1 MVSVHLAGEDVLR
14 AMPNQSE
21 PASSV
26 SKKVATILVVGQT
39 PPPLGGQ
46 AIMIEK
52 MLKGSYGDDIRLVH
66 VRMSFSHE
74 LNESGKFKIRK
85 LPKFCWLMVRILV
98 ARFAQGADIL
108 YYPPA
113 SANRLAVLRDLAI
126 LIPTRWLFRKTIFHF
141 HTGGLSN
148 ICNSSPAWM
157 GPLFRLAYF
166 DPDVA
171 IRLSEYTHEDG
182 KTLRARREFVVPN
195 GIEDESAAYF
205 LGDRQA
211 TGRDRPIRI
220 LFVNLLAE
228 AKGVITLLEACHLLA
243 KRGIRFQARFM
254 GRFESSQFEQRV
266 RHLVQES
273 DLDGCVSFLGV
284 LSGAEKW
291 RQFARADIFCLPT
304 HHEAETFGVVLLEAM
319 SFGLPVVATRWRGIP
334 SVVQDS
340 LCGFLVPVK
349 DPVALGARLE
359 QLIRDPELR
368 RTMGQKGR
376 KRYLENFTIERFH
389 DRMKAV
395 FRAAAELPAWA
406 ER

>member
-1 MVSVHLAGEDVLR
+1 MVLVRPARNEVLPTMSKQDQ
-14 AMPNQSE
+14 AAPSGG
-21 PASSV
+21 
-26 SKKVATILVVGQT
+26 KKVSNILVVGQT

-52 MLKGSYGDDIRLVH
+52 MLKGSYGEEVRLVH
-66 VRMSFSHE
+66 VRMSFSRE
-74 LNESGKFKIRK
+74 LDESGKFKIRK

-113 SANRLAVLRDLAI
+113 SANRLAVWRDLAI
-126 LIPTRWLFRKTIFHF
+126 LISTRWSFRKTILHF
-141 HTGGLSN
+141 HTGGLSDVY
-148 ICNSSPAWM
+148 NSSSAWM
-157 GPLFRLAYF
+157 RFLCRLAYF
-166 DPDVA
+166 HPDVA

-182 KTLRARREFVVPN
+182 KAVRARREFVVPN

-205 LGDRQA
+205 LGDRQRPGA
-211 TGRDRPIRI
+211 EHPIRI

-243 KRGIRFQARFM
+243 KRGVHFQARFM
-254 GRFESSQFEQRV
+254 GRFESPQFEQRV
-266 RHLVQES
+266 RQLVQES
-273 DLDGCVSFLGV
+273 DLGGCISFLGV
-284 LSGAEKW
+284 LSGQEKW
-291 RQFARADIFCLPT
+291 EQFARVDIFCLPT

-319 SFGLPVVATRWRGIP
+319 SFGLPVIASRWRGIP
-334 SVVQDS
+334 SVVQDGV
-340 LCGFLVPVK
+340 CGFLVPVK
-349 DPVALGARLE
+349 DPVALAGRLE

-368 RTMGQKGR
+368 RTMGQEGR

-395 FRAAAELPAWA
+395 FRAAAELPA
-406 ER
+406 